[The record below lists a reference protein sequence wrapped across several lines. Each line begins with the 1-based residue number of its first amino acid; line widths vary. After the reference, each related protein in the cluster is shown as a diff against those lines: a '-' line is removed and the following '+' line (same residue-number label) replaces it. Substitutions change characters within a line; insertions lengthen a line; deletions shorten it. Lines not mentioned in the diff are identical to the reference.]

1 MSLNKLLLIF
11 ITPPILELAVLLRL
25 DDAIGL
31 FQTIVLIFL
40 TGIIGAWL
48 VRQQGISIIFKIKK
62 EIADGNMPAKEM
74 IDGVMILIAGAVL
87 VTPGLI
93 TDIFG
98 FLLLIPYTLIPFFKH
113 SLKRACPA
121 NEPLPKMRY
130 FI

>member
-11 ITPPILELAVLLRL
+11 ITLPILELAVLLRL

-48 VRQQGISIIFKIKK
+48 VRQQGISIIYKIKK
-62 EIADGNMPAKEM
+62 EISDGNMPAKEM

-98 FLLLIPYTLIPFFKH
+98 FLLLIPYTRNFIRKWILHRIEKYVN
-113 SLKRACPA
+113 SGYIIT
-121 NEPLPKMRY
+121 RY
-130 FI
+130 